1 MELLRKKTTISS
13 DVDVDDGGKDDD
25 DDDDNNNVLLWS
37 FLEEILMGNLYLE
50 KMSVLYYSLFSYLE
64 PGSVNLSCC

>member
-64 PGSVNLSCC
+64 PDSVN